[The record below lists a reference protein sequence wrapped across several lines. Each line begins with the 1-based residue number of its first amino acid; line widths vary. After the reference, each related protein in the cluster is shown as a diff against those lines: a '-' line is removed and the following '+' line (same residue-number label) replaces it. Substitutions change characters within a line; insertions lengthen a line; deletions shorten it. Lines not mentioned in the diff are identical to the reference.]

1 MSNQDTISKSRKSG
15 SNSRNSGAIVP
26 GKLRCILLLTILLA
40 GCFDSS
46 HERVAVRGTV
56 MIDSRPVDQA
66 SIVLTP
72 VDQGLPAIGV
82 LSNGSFEIP
91 EDSGPTAGE
100 FWVRI
105 NPDPALGEST
115 SRNGASPQQASSRK
129 MGIPKKFQRNG
140 TIKVTVTP
148 EKEQNISLE
157 LTSS

>member
-1 MSNQDTISKSRKSG
+1 
-15 SNSRNSGAIVP
+15 
-26 GKLRCILLLTILLA
+26 
-40 GCFDSS
+40 
-46 HERVAVRGTV
+46 

-105 NPDPALGEST
+105 NPDPALGESP
-115 SRNGASPQQASSRK
+115 SRNGAPPPQASARK
-129 MGIPKKFQRNG
+129 LGIPKKFQKNG

-148 EKEQNISLE
+148 GKEQNISLE